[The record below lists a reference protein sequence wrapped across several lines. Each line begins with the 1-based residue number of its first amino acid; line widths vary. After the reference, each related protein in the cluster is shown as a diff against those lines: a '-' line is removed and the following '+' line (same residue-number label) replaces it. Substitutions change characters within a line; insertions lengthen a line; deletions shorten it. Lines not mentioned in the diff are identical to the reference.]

1 MGDRACAPVVLIGYR
16 RPEMTAQVL
25 DAIIEAQPS
34 HLFLVM
40 DGPKRGDAD
49 DSSAVAAV
57 RAVLEGVPGETPVTK
72 IFSESNLGLK
82 ARVVSG
88 LDEVFATVEEAII
101 VEDDCLPSPDFFR
114 YATELLDRY
123 RSTAEVG
130 IVSGSSRLR
139 GEQVSS
145 ASYDFSSDV
154 RIWGWATW
162 GRTWR
167 SFSASGDLEGIWSET
182 EQAALVNQFPHGA
195 RRRAMKKMLKTAGA
209 LDSWALPFVVHC
221 LSRGYLNAV
230 PTQNL
235 VANIG
240 LGSSSTHTRF
250 ESWVAYQDAV
260 NLEFPLRHP
269 DAVLANSRL
278 DAVESR
284 GDARELWAY
293 PLRHPIDALRRVLRY
308 VQLMA
313 NGK

>member
-16 RPEMTAQVL
+16 RPEMTARVL
-25 DAIIEAQPS
+25 AAIIEAQPS

-40 DGPKRGDAD
+40 DGPRSGDAD

-72 IFSESNLGLK
+72 IFSKSNLGLK

-123 RSTAEVG
+123 RSNPAVG

-139 GEQVSS
+139 GRQVSS
-145 ASYDFSSDV
+145 ASYDFSFDV

-167 SFSASGDLEGIWSET
+167 SFSASGDLERSWSVT
-182 EQAALVNQFPHGA
+182 EQASLVKKFPHGA
-195 RRRAMKKMLKTAGA
+195 RRRAMKKMLKTAGM

-221 LSRGYLNAV
+221 ISRGYLNAV

-235 VANIG
+235 VTNIG

-250 ESWVAYQDAV
+250 ESWVAYEEASAID
-260 NLEFPLRHP
+260 FPLRHP
-269 DAVLANSRL
+269 QAVRPNPRL
-278 DAVESR
+278 DAAESL

-293 PLRHPIDALRRVLRY
+293 PLRHPIDALRRVLRF
-308 VQLMA
+308 VRLIA

>member
-16 RPEMTAQVL
+16 RPEMTARVL
-25 DAIIEAQPS
+25 AAIIEAQPS

-40 DGPKRGDAD
+40 DGPRSGDAD

-114 YATELLDRY
+114 YATELLHRY

-139 GEQVSS
+139 GRHVSS

-167 SFSASGDLEGIWSET
+167 SFSASGDLERSWSVT
-182 EQAALVNQFPHGA
+182 EQAELVNKFPYGA
-195 RRRAMKKMLKTAGA
+195 RRRAMKKMLKTAGM

-221 LSRGYLNAV
+221 ISHGYLNAV
-230 PTQNL
+230 PTRNL
-235 VANIG
+235 VTNIG

-278 DAVESR
+278 DAAESR

-293 PLRHPIDALRRVLRY
+293 PLHHPIDALLRVLRY
-308 VQLMA
+308 VRLIA

>member
-40 DGPKRGDAD
+40 DGPKSGDPD

-57 RAVLEGVPGETPVTK
+57 RSVLESVPVETPVTK
-72 IFSESNLGLK
+72 IFAESNLGLK

-114 YATELLDRY
+114 YATELLHRY
-123 RSTAEVG
+123 RANAEVG

-139 GEQVSS
+139 GHRVSS
-145 ASYDFSSDV
+145 ASYDFSRDV

-162 GRTWR
+162 GRTWH
-167 SFSASGDLEGIWSET
+167 SFSASGDLERSWSQK
-182 EQAALVNQFPHGA
+182 EQAALVNKFPPGA
-195 RRRAMKKMLKTAGA
+195 RRRAMKKMLKTAGT

-221 LSRGYLNAV
+221 VRRGYLNAV
-230 PTQNL
+230 PSQNL
-235 VANIG
+235 VTNIG

-250 ESWVAYQDAV
+250 ESWVAHQDAV
-260 NLEFPLRHP
+260 KLEFPLQHP
-269 DAVLANSRL
+269 DVVSANSRL

-313 NGK
+313 NEK

>member
-16 RPEMTAQVL
+16 RPEMTARVL
-25 DAIIEAQPS
+25 AAIIEAQPS

-40 DGPKRGDAD
+40 DGPRSGDAD
-49 DSSAVAAV
+49 DSSGVAAV

-72 IFSESNLGLK
+72 IFSKSNLGLK

-123 RSTAEVG
+123 RSNPAVG

-139 GEQVSS
+139 GRQVSS

-167 SFSASGDLEGIWSET
+167 SFSASGDLERSWSVT
-182 EQAALVNQFPHGA
+182 EQASLVKKFPHGA
-195 RRRAMKKMLKTAGA
+195 RRRAMKKMLKTAGM

-221 LSRGYLNAV
+221 ISRGYLNAV
-230 PTQNL
+230 PTRNL
-235 VANIG
+235 VTNIG

-250 ESWVAYQDAV
+250 ESWVAYQGAV

-293 PLRHPIDALRRVLRY
+293 PLRHPINALRRVLRY
-308 VQLMA
+308 LRLIA
-313 NGK
+313 DGK